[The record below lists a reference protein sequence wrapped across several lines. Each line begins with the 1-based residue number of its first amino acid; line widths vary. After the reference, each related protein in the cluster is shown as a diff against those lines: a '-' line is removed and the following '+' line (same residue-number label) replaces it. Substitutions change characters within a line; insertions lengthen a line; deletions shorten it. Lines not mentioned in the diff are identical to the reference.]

1 YENEVRLF
9 TFLNNKV
16 EFDTYKYPN
25 PDRTKIN
32 ASIQSITLGLK
43 FPEEKKKLI
52 GIIVNTLNA
61 RKLPHEDKI
70 KVKQAFLCE
79 NNNYSLEYRELFLD

>member
-1 YENEVRLF
+1 
-9 TFLNNKV
+9 
-16 EFDTYKYPN
+16 YKYPN

-61 RKLPHEDKI
+61 RKLPHEAKI